1 MHKLLRRLGGYFYY
15 DAGGGGLVIRKLKI
29 QHWHR
34 PGFAQA
40 IFGTTS
46 AAAGEGVRFFAAVS
60 MAFITLSLTPAFQ
73 REQCVG

>member
-1 MHKLLRRLGGYFYY
+1 MHKLLRRLGGYAYY
-15 DAGGGGLVIRKLKI
+15 DAGEGGLVIRKSKI
-29 QHWHR
+29 QHYK

-46 AAAGEGVRFFAAVS
+46 AAAGEGVRLFAAVS
-60 MAFITLSLTPAFQ
+60 MRFITLSLTPAFQ